1 MLLPPFTTRNFTMK
15 LFFSSPAPKFNTWLT
30 VCALGASLFGFP
42 MATLAQ
48 DTLVAPST
56 QGVLHAS
63 QPKIYVNHT
72 TWKVEPAN
80 SGQKRD
86 YHPVP
91 WEFFPNGTAR
101 SGNLWQG
108 TWQIETN
115 DTIRVSIQMNDSSR
129 ATDTFLVKFKNSSKF
144 TAYKNGSPYRYGV
157 RQ

>member
-1 MLLPPFTTRNFTMK
+1 MKTVFSAAML
-15 LFFSSPAPKFNTWLT
+15 KFNTWMS
-30 VCALGASLFGFP
+30 VCALGV
-42 MATLAQ
+42 TLLGLSGAAIAQ
-48 DTLVAPST
+48 DVLVAPSA

-80 SGQKRD
+80 SGQKHD

-91 WEFFPNGTAR
+91 WEFFSDGTVR

-108 TWQIETN
+108 KWQIETN
-115 DTIRVSIQMNDSSR
+115 DTIRVSIRMNDRS
-129 ATDTFLVKFKNSSKF
+129 ATTDTFLVKFKNSSKF

>member
-1 MLLPPFTTRNFTMK
+1 MK
-15 LFFSSPAPKFNTWLT
+15 SYFSAPAPKFNTWLT
-30 VCALGASLFGFP
+30 VCALGASLLGLP
-42 MATLAQ
+42 IAALAQ
-48 DTLVAPST
+48 DALVVPST
-56 QGVLHAS
+56 QGVLQAS

-86 YHPVP
+86 YAPVP
-91 WEFFPNGTAR
+91 WEFLPNGTAR

-108 TWQIETN
+108 TWHLETN
-115 DTIRVSIQMNDSSR
+115 DTIRVSIQMNGSG

-144 TAYKNGSPYRYGV
+144 TAYKNGTPYRYGV